1 MNINNVFS
9 IVTLITLISEVLAA
23 IIVMTTMGFIKAYTS
38 YKFGDIAIK
47 NMGKVTLN
55 PKKHFEIIGF
65 FLLVFTGG
73 YGWTAPVDT
82 SALYYKNRKR
92 DTILVS
98 VIPLIVALVIAFGLQ
113 VLFIFVEMIKTP
125 SIFQMFISLFIPV
138 LVTYFVKFA
147 VFNLIPI
154 YPLFGQKLFQ
164 AILPTNKALMLSQY
178 DKIIQLLVIMFL
190 LFGWLDFIL
199 NPIVNFITSIMSM
212 ITGVL

>member
-9 IVTLITLISEVLAA
+9 IISLIKLISEVLAA
-23 IIVMTTMGFIKAYTS
+23 IIVMTTMGFVKSYTS

-55 PKKHFEIIGF
+55 PKKHFETIGF

-98 VIPLIVALVIAFGLQ
+98 IIPLIVALIIAFGLQ
-113 VLFIFVEMIKTP
+113 VVFVFIEMIKIP
-125 SIFQMFISLFIPV
+125 SIFQMFISLFIPI
-138 LVTYFVKFA
+138 LILCFVKFA
-147 VFNLIPI
+147 IFNLIPI

-164 AILPTNKALMLSQY
+164 TILPANKALMLSQY
-178 DKIIQLLVIMFL
+178 DKILQVIVIMIL
-190 LFGWLDFIL
+190 LFGWLNFIL
-199 NPIVNFITSIMSM
+199 DPIVRFIINIMSI